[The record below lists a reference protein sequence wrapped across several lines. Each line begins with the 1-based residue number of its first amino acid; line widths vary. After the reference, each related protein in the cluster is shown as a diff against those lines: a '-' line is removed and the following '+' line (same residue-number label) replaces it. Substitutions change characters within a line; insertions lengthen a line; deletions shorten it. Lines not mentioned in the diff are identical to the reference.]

1 MENRLGRTLRV
12 FLVVLATAGLYRLVA
27 VPLVERRPRDSA
39 VGQELSASAVA
50 AVKARA
56 ARRNAQLVGVFP
68 PDAWELKQP
77 NTLESRQMRLLFD
90 QWHPM
95 STAPDERRVQLFPC
109 TLVILPEPG
118 REGGQTLVLQ
128 APQGAVLE
136 FDEPFDLSSQD
147 LPTRL
152 LGASLRGQVT
162 IRGTPSAPGAADDFE
177 IVTRDVE
184 LEEMEI
190 RTPEAVQFRYGRSS
204 GSGRAMVARLLPG
217 AGGSEKG
224 PSIGG
229 VDTIRL
235 DRDVKLRLEGLDGG
249 LLPGA
254 EGIAGTAPAAP
265 VGPNGEAEAVPVFVS
280 CRGNLCLNVSA
291 NVISLE
297 DHVDVVRTL
306 PGGGLDQLACD
317 LLAVVLR
324 RAGQGG
330 ETTGGLEPVEIQA
343 KGNPVVARSASAG
356 LEARATRLG
365 YEIATRRIVLDGEQ
379 PVSLTYQGSEM
390 EARSIDATPGPA
402 GSPGNLMAVGP
413 GWLKSRSSGA
423 PPVTARWRK
432 WLRVRAD
439 GAEHVASLSGDA
451 DVQVDAQGRLKAGEI
466 HLWFAPQAGPA
477 PAAAPPGVGLSGV
490 KPSRMLARSMVEV
503 DVEQLTART
512 DKMEVWF
519 KHEAP
524 PAEAAP
530 AAPPTAAPAGPSAA
544 VAPAVGP
551 LSAPAAAPQQASAP
565 PPPRERSTGRFVVS
579 GGLVRGLVTVSAE
592 GPQVDELSLEGQ
604 VHVIEEPD
612 AAARAAGRPAE
623 DAVELRGEQ
632 LQITRALRFDARA
645 VVHGKPATVSGR
657 GVDLQGPVIEVDR
670 GRNRLSV
677 DGAGSLAF
685 PLAGGLPGVDS
696 LVPASAAR
704 APVAPDQDPA
714 RVEVAWQRRMDFDGT
729 TARFA
734 ERVVASSTGS
744 SLRAGV
750 LDVTLSRPVDFASDP
765 AKRRGPADRPEV
777 SRIAGQ
783 GKVRIEYDSVAPG
796 GEQSVFKLFLEDF
809 QADVASGDVV
819 GTGPGQLSMVRF
831 GAPVGFDLAVPGAAV
846 PGIAPQPA
854 VPAAPAAEARPDE
867 LTYYGVDFQRGL
879 RGNYRRR
886 VVEFHQR
893 VEAICGP
900 VPGWNHRLDI
910 HAAGGLPPRC
920 MAMTSDILS
929 CGVAP
934 SAPGRRRESIEA
946 SAFGNVLVEA
956 ESFTGRSAR
965 LSWSEAKDMVVFEGD
980 GRTDAQLYH
989 QPQVG
994 APTSNASAGRIVFW
1008 PGQRRVEVDDAR
1020 YLDLDQ
1026 FGAGG
1031 GKSPMLPGLGGS
1043 KPKPTPALPVQQPLP
1058 GT

>member
-12 FLVVLATAGLYRLVA
+12 FLVVLAAAGLYRLVA
-27 VPLVERRPRDSA
+27 VPLVERHPRDSA
-39 VGQELSASAVA
+39 VGQELSASSVA

-68 PDAWELKQP
+68 PDAWELKEP
-77 NTLESRQMRLLFD
+77 NTLESRQMRLLFEK
-90 QWHPM
+90 WHMM
-95 STAPDERRVQLFPC
+95 SNDPEERRVQLLPC

-118 REGGQTLVLQ
+118 QEGGRTLVLR

-136 FDEPFDLSSQD
+136 FDEPFDLSSED
-147 LPTRL
+147 VPSRL
-152 LGASLRGQVT
+152 LGGSLRGQVT
-162 IRGTPSAPGAADDFE
+162 IRGTPSAPGADDDFE

-217 AGGSEKG
+217 SGGSEKG

-235 DRDVKLRLEGLDGG
+235 DRDVKLRLEGFAGG
-249 LLPGA
+249 FLPGA
-254 EGIAGTAPAAP
+254 EVIAGPAPADSGGDVEAAP
-265 VGPNGEAEAVPVFVS
+265 VLVS

-291 NVISLE
+291 NIISLE

-306 PGGGLDQLACD
+306 PGGALDQLACD

-330 ETTGGLEPVEIQA
+330 EATGGLEPVEIQA
-343 KGNPVVARSASAG
+343 KGNPVVARSTSAG
-356 LEARATRLG
+356 LEARAARLG

-390 EARSIDATPGPA
+390 EARSIDVTPGPA
-402 GSPGNLMAVGP
+402 GSPGTVMAVGP
-413 GWLKSRSSGA
+413 GWLKSRAAGS
-423 PPVTARWRK
+423 PPMTARWRK

-466 HLWFAPQAGPA
+466 HLWFAPPAGPA
-477 PAAAPPGVGLSGV
+477 PTATGPGGGLSGA

-519 KHEAP
+519 KHEAAAA
-524 PAEAAP
+524 PAATAAPVAAAAPAGAAPAPALVPLPAATSPQPTAAP
-530 AAPPTAAPAGPSAA
+530 AAP
-544 VAPAVGP
+544 
-551 LSAPAAAPQQASAP
+551 
-565 PPPRERSTGRFVVS
+565 RERPTGRFVVS
-579 GGLVRGLVTVSAE
+579 GGLVRGLVTIAAE

-612 AAARAAGRPAE
+612 AAGRAAGRPA
-623 DAVELRGEQ
+623 DDVLELRGEQ

-677 DGAGSLAF
+677 DGAGSLGF
-685 PLAGGLPGVDS
+685 PLVGGMPGVES
-696 LVPASAAR
+696 LVPGAAAR
-704 APVAPDQDPA
+704 PPALPDEEPA

-750 LDVTLSRPVDFASDP
+750 LDVAFSRPIDFSADP

-809 QADVASGDVV
+809 QAEVASGDVV

-831 GAPVGFDLAVPGAAV
+831 GAPVGFDLAVPGGAV
-846 PGIAPQPA
+846 PGVAAQPA
-854 VPAAPAAEARPDE
+854 AAPEARPDE

-879 RGNYRRR
+879 RGNYKRR
-886 VVEFHQR
+886 VAEFHQR

-900 VPGWNHRLDI
+900 VAGWNHRLDI

-920 MAMTSDILS
+920 MAMTSDILT

-934 SAPGRRRESIEA
+934 SAPGRRRESVEA

-1026 FGAGG
+1026 FNAGG
-1031 GKSPMLPGLGGS
+1031 GKAPMLPGLGGS
-1043 KPKPTPALPVQQPLP
+1043 KPKPAPAFPVQQPLP